1 MLINIL
7 NERTI
12 RKIISKYLED
22 HTKMINKELDKIY
35 QRIIRIEEE
44 IKIWDNK
51 KY

>member
-7 NERTI
+7 KERTI
-12 RKIISKYLED
+12 RKIISKYLDD

-35 QRIIRIEEE
+35 KRISIIEEE
-44 IKIWDNK
+44 IKTWDNK